1 MSGVGPFQLENS
13 TMTKNTENRWNKI
26 DKKIESL
33 VLYKILI
40 KTKGVVK
47 IVLKYGCN
55 ILFLM

>member
-40 KTKGVVK
+40 KKPK
-47 IVLKYGCN
+47 EL
-55 ILFLM
+55 